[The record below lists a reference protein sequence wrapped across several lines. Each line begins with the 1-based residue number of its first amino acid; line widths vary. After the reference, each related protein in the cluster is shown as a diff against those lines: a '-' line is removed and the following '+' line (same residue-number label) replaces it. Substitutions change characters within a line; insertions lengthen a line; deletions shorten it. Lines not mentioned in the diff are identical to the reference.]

1 MRIIDLNLNHE
12 PGGDPVL
19 IADREATKIKIYN
32 LLMTLPGELVME
44 PTFGSKVQLRVF
56 EPLSDKTAYNLEGD
70 VFEAIETWM
79 KNEIT
84 LDRGQTSI
92 IANENDQSY
101 SVNIAYFGNRSNQL
115 NNLKF
120 KIRPN

>member
-1 MRIIDLNLNHE
+1 MRITDLNLNHE

-19 IADREATKIKIYN
+19 IAGHQAIKIKIYN
-32 LLMTLPGELVME
+32 ILMTLPGELVNE

-56 EPLSDKTAYNLEGD
+56 EPLSPKTAYRLESD

-79 KNEIT
+79 SNEIT
-84 LDRGQTSI
+84 LDRGLTSI
-92 IANENDQSY
+92 IADENDQSY
-101 SVNIAYFGNRSNQL
+101 AVNIAYFLNRSNNQT
-115 NNLKF
+115 NLKF